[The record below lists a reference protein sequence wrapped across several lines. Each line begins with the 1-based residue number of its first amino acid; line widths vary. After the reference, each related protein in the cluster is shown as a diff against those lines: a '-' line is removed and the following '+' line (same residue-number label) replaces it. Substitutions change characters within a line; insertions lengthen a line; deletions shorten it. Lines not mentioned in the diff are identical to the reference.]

1 LMGLENGNLKDHFE
15 FYRDIGLEE
24 NRLDLEKQFAQIKSM
39 PVGALRRGQDPSQI
53 GHYGDRS
60 MFNPVMTQASQPEQS
75 FSSYPMNL
83 AQTTTYAIRP
93 GPYTSSTAH
102 GVDHGEPSSS
112 VGYDNLSVPSQPQ
125 YPTSAALSAPESS
138 SALRPEHYRSV
149 VLVRPGKDIASSLHR
164 FQATEDQDLEKYGS
178 EFFAVEDAQG
188 QECWVYEGRTSK
200 IRYWTWSLDPKSG
213 YVDIGKGKGKESGR
227 RKH

>member
-1 LMGLENGNLKDHFE
+1 MGLENGNLKDHFE

-24 NRLDLEKQFAQIKSM
+24 NRLELEKQFAQIKSM
-39 PVGALRRGQDPSQI
+39 PVGALRRGQDLSQI

-60 MFNPVMTQASQPEQS
+60 MFNPVINQASQPEQS
-75 FSSYPMNL
+75 FSSYPINL
-83 AQTTTYAIRP
+83 AQTTSYAIRP
-93 GPYTSSTAH
+93 GSYTSSTAH
-102 GVDHGEPSSS
+102 GVHGEPSSS

-149 VLVRPGKDIASSLHR
+149 VLVRSGKDIASNLYR

-178 EFFAVEDAQG
+178 EFFVVEDAQG

-200 IRYWTWSLDPKSG
+200 IRY
-213 YVDIGKGKGKESGR
+213 
-227 RKH
+227 